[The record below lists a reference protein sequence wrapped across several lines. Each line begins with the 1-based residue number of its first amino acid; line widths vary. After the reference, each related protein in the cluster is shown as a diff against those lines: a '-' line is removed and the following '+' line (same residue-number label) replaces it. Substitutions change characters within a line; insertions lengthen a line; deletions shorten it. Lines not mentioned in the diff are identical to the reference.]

1 MTKRM
6 DEPMDDLVSPFD
18 DTHREPTPLAPRL
31 DTLNGKR
38 VTLLSISK
46 PKSAEFLD
54 ELERVLVAEH
64 GAQVTHAQKP
74 TFTKPAPAELI
85 ERLAGESDAVVEALA
100 D

>member
-1 MTKRM
+1 
-6 DEPMDDLVSPFD
+6 MDDLVSPFD
-18 DTHREPTPLAPRL
+18 ERHQEPVPLAPRVRML
-31 DTLNGKR
+31 PGAR

-54 ELERVLVAEH
+54 ELERILVEQH
-64 GAQVTHAQKP
+64 GVVVSRMSKP

-85 ERLAGESDAVVEALA
+85 DQVAGSCDAVVEALA